1 MAAAA
6 ATPGGNPTPHPGSG
20 APGSR
25 GPGGPTPGG
34 PGASTPAIG
43 QTPGGSAHTSGPG
56 TPKDPTRELAGKLAG
71 MSNQQAKQVIGEK
84 LFVMIQHRT
93 PQLAGKITGMLLEMD
108 NTELLMLLED
118 NMALTKKVNEA
129 VAVLRDHHQ
138 KGAAE

>member
-1 MAAAA
+1 MGGAPGGYPSATHPHHTAAGA
-6 ATPGGNPTPHPGSG
+6 PGGNPRG
-20 APGSR
+20 A
-25 GPGGPTPGG
+25 PTPGG
-34 PGASTPAIG
+34 PPGAATP
-43 QTPGGSAHTSGPG
+43 GPG
-56 TPKDPTRELAGKLAG
+56 TPKDPVRELAGMLAG